1 VCKITILFILF
12 FFVFESNKSASRIIY
27 YLKIIQDVVLGHPPP
42 CTQISLWDLMN
53 ELLNVI
59 GCCCPPPSHPFLLP
73 SDTRGNA
80 CLPPCRDGF
89 SILPRSGDDEI
100 RFPQWRWWNTAP
112 AYYYAIGNL
121 SFLISSLSL
130 SYTLSRTLSIYLYI
144 SIHCSLFPRC
154 QSRTRV
160 YIMIL
165 SLTRDVSTAYS
176 LCVCVWC
183 HVFFPYT
190 PTHPPPAVV
199 WQRQTLLVIYNRSHW
214 YHLMSRRRFSSHYR
228 LMHGRAV

>member
-1 VCKITILFILF
+1 
-12 FFVFESNKSASRIIY
+12 
-27 YLKIIQDVVLGHPPP
+27 
-42 CTQISLWDLMN
+42 MN

-59 GCCCPPPSHPFLLP
+59 GCCCPPPRHPFLLP

-130 SYTLSRTLSIYLYI
+130 SLTLTPSLSIALTLSHTLSHALYLYI

-154 QSRTRV
+154 RSRTRV

-176 LCVCVWC
+176 SLCVCLVSR
-183 HVFFPYT
+183 VFHLHSGT
-190 PTHPPPAVV
+190 PAAG
-199 WQRQTLLVIYNRSHW
+199 RS
-214 YHLMSRRRFSSHYR
+214 LTATNATRD
-228 LMHGRAV
+228 L

>member
-1 VCKITILFILF
+1 MFLTRKQWVANRHIRDQHSRIQPLKKNRRKLFWQLCVKLRFCLFFNFF
-12 FFVFESNKSASRIIY
+12 FFVFESNKSTSRIIY

-59 GCCCPPPSHPFLLP
+59 GCCCPPPPPRHPFLLP

-121 SFLISSLSL
+121 SFLISFLTLSLSHAFSIYISLALSLSL
-130 SYTLSRTLSIYLYI
+130 SDT
-144 SIHCSLFPRC
+144 
-154 QSRTRV
+154 
-160 YIMIL
+160 
-165 SLTRDVSTAYS
+165 
-176 LCVCVWC
+176 
-183 HVFFPYT
+183 
-190 PTHPPPAVV
+190 
-199 WQRQTLLVIYNRSHW
+199 RSHS
-214 YHLMSRRRFSSHYR
+214 L
-228 LMHGRAV
+228 